1 MGNTVSRASLQEDAR
16 NLVKDLIKDLISESG
31 SLTGSVNLDL
41 KLEDSLFDRI
51 HEEADSLCIYT
62 NDCWNIVNALRYE
75 FANDIDDSS
84 DEYKLSDIDGH
95 MQAYA
100 HELVSSA
107 LIVYTSKFIEKLQQS
122 YDDFQDNPVFFD
134 SDPSFSIVTI
144 KPDNSVTMDYNGNM
158 EKGGKVYKIEPSES
172 VQYIVQEDDDSDI
185 YFVAELE
192 AMKPED
198 APTV

>member
-1 MGNTVSRASLQEDAR
+1 MGNTVSRASLQEDAC
-16 NLVKDLIKDLISESG
+16 NLVKDLIEDLISESG
-31 SLTGSVNLDL
+31 SLTGSVKLAL
-41 KLEDSLFDRI
+41 KLENTLFDRVS
-51 HEEADSLCIYT
+51 EEADSACIYT
-62 NDCWNIVNALRYE
+62 NDCWNIVNTLRYE

-100 HELVSSA
+100 HALVSSA
-107 LIVYTSKFIEKLQQS
+107 LITYANKFIEKLQQS
-122 YDDFQDNPVFFD
+122 YDDFQDNSVFFD
-134 SDPSFSIVTI
+134 SDPSFSIVTV

-158 EKGGKVYKIEPSES
+158 KKNGNDYVIEPSES
-172 VQYIVQEDDDSDI
+172 VQHIVQEDDDVNI

-192 AMKPED
+192 AMAPED